1 MLAETGMLAEG
12 ECLPASVGGQRHMW
26 RCRKGRMRPF
36 PGAAHVRPHGRCMH
50 RPTSRRARRLEQPE
64 PPAAPTRY
72 SSRAVTLPAPTY
84 DLVLLLDAEADEQ
97 AHTRILGE
105 AREAIKAE
113 GELLRDDTWGDR
125 ALTYPID
132 HKTTARYHLL
142 QFHATTPGLLERL
155 DRSLRFA
162 DEVVRFRVIKLKPGT
177 PAAPDMGTPSTPARV
192 AEPTPAPAV
201 EAAPESEAGPE
212 PEATVEPETA
222 PEPEAVQ
229 EPEAAPALDPEAAP
243 TPASAATPEPDATQE
258 PEAAPTP
265 DPAP

>member
-1 MLAETGMLAEG
+1 M
-12 ECLPASVGGQRHMW
+12 
-26 RCRKGRMRPF
+26 
-36 PGAAHVRPHGRCMH
+36 
-50 RPTSRRARRLEQPE
+50 
-64 PPAAPTRY
+64 
-72 SSRAVTLPAPTY
+72 TLPAPTY

-162 DEVVRFRVIKLKPGT
+162 DEVVRFRVVKLKPGT
-177 PAAPDMGTPSTPARV
+177 PAAPEMSAPGAPAKV
-192 AEPTPAPAV
+192 EEPAPTPVVEAAPVPAV
-201 EAAPESEAGPE
+201 EAT
-212 PEATVEPETA
+212 PEAV
-222 PEPEAVQ
+222 AVQ
-229 EPEAAPALDPEAAP
+229 EPEAAP
-243 TPASAATPEPDATQE
+243 TPESAPVDA
-258 PEAAPTP
+258 AG
-265 DPAP
+265 

>member
-1 MLAETGMLAEG
+1 
-12 ECLPASVGGQRHMW
+12 
-26 RCRKGRMRPF
+26 
-36 PGAAHVRPHGRCMH
+36 
-50 RPTSRRARRLEQPE
+50 
-64 PPAAPTRY
+64 
-72 SSRAVTLPAPTY
+72 VTLPAPTY

-105 AREAIKAE
+105 AREAIQAE

-177 PAAPDMGTPSTPARV
+177 PAAPDMGVPGAPAR
-192 AEPTPAPAV
+192 AEEPTPAPAA
-201 EAAPESEAGPE
+201 EAAPE
-212 PEATVEPETA
+212 
-222 PEPEAVQ
+222 
-229 EPEAAPALDPEAAP
+229 PEAAP
-243 TPASAATPEPDATQE
+243 TPA

-265 DPAP
+265 QPEATGEPESAPEATAPPSDASAPPEAPSAPEHPGEPA